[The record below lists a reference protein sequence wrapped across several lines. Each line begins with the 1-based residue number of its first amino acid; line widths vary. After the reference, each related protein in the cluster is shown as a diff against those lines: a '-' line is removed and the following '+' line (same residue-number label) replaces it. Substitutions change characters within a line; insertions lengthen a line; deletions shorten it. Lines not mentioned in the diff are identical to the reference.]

1 MLQAVREQ
9 AADAVGLLK
18 LELPEL
24 PSEIPSIHFTEAQRL
39 MAAATG
45 EEVEGETDLSPAH
58 ERWLGEWARRTVGT
72 DFLFVVGYPMAK
84 RPFYTHLQ
92 PDQPDYSNSF
102 DLLFRGLELVTG
114 GQRLHRYQ
122 DYLAAL
128 AARGLFP
135 EPFAGYLDAFA
146 YGMPPHGGCALGLE
160 RWVARLVNAANIRE
174 TALFPR
180 DINRLTP

>member
-58 ERWLGEWARRTVGT
+58 ERWLGEWARRTAGT
-72 DFLFVVGYPMAK
+72 DFLFVVGYPMA
-84 RPFYTHLQ
+84 
-92 PDQPDYSNSF
+92 
-102 DLLFRGLELVTG
+102 
-114 GQRLHRYQ
+114 
-122 DYLAAL
+122 
-128 AARGLFP
+128 
-135 EPFAGYLDAFA
+135 
-146 YGMPPHGGCALGLE
+146 GGCALGLE